1 MTSQATFYKISWIKN
16 IYYWCACATYQSKKM
31 NFLWKSIILQLVSR
45 SSQQKYFQF
54 CDYNNRLR
62 KTWAVSSQQ
71 IISKYS
77 GMVTGR
83 ASEHG
88 DCYECRVNPL
98 VQFRQNHENKL
109 WLWPCFWSAVKIGS
123 NRVVKTWVILEI
135 FNSVINKNV
144 S

>member
-1 MTSQATFYKISWIKN
+1 MPWQVSLPYAESLESKIFIIGVRVQPIKAKRWISCEN
-16 IYYWCACATYQSKKM
+16 QS
-31 NFLWKSIILQLVSR
+31 FFSSSVGPVSR
-45 SSQQKYFQF
+45 NFSNFVITIIS
-54 CDYNNRLR
+54 LR

-88 DCYECRVNPL
+88 DCYECGVNPL

-109 WLWPCFWSAVKIGS
+109 WLWPCFWFAVKIVS
-123 NRVVKTWVILEI
+123 NRVL
-135 FNSVINKNV
+135 KNMGHLGLF
-144 S
+144 